1 MTKSRAQI
9 RAEFAHRGQSITAWA
24 KAKGFTPNTVMA
36 ILNDNEA
43 SPRLKCLRG
52 EAHDIAVELKL
63 KDGEAS
69 RRLAA

>member
-1 MTKSRAQI
+1 MTKSRSQI
-9 RAEFAHRGQSITAWA
+9 RDEFAHRGQSITAWA
-24 KAKGFTPNTVMA
+24 KAKGFTPNTVFT

-52 EAHDIAVELKL
+52 EAHDVAVELGL
-63 KDGEAS
+63 KVGEKS